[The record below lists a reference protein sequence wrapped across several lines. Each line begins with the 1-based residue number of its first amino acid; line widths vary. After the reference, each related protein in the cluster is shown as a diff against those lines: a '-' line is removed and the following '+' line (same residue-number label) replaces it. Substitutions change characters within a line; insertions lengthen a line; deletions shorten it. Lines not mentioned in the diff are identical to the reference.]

1 MNLNKLI
8 IDTLKPL
15 DIPVAKLRYNQTAN
29 TFIAFM
35 EYNQAPRMS
44 ADDVEIATKH
54 FYQVDVFSKT
64 DFTDLVNEVRNR
76 LTDVG
81 FRRMFESESYD
92 EDMKMYRSIMRFN
105 YETKYKE

>member
-8 IDTLKPL
+8 MDTLKPL
-15 DIPVAKLRYNQTAN
+15 NVPIAKMRYNQTSD
-29 TFIAFM
+29 TFIVFM
-35 EYNQAPRMS
+35 EYNQAPRIS
-44 ADDVEIATKH
+44 ADDFEFATKH
-54 FYQVDVFSKT
+54 FYQVDVFSKS
-64 DFTDLVNEVRNR
+64 DFTNLVDDVRGK

-105 YETKYKE
+105 YETNYKE